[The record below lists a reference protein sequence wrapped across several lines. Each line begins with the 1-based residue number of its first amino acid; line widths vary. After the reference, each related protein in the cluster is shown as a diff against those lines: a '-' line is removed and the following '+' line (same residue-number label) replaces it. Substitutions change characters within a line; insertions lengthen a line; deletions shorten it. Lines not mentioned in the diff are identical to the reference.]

1 MNTTNITTP
10 TGRLGHLNY
19 DQLRYVLI
27 RLANGD
33 PMPEIVK
40 DFPYRFPNFGYGVDA
55 RRLKDILS
63 ERVRNI
69 KRNNEDVIK
78 ALAERPGFDILPD
91 LADSKNSNLL
101 FTEMEFTELDK
112 MWLYTP
118 PKSLLRICV
127 DSTGKKREV
136 YKYNTSQRLQILVH
150 AAQVAKKIPAAY
162 LPLHIPVTDAEY
174 RYNVLEELLND
185 TPVKSFQRYSRKGK
199 KDLYTN
205 NTKVRLRVL
214 KQMGTESENLRENHK
229 VIVVDKIESAMLSKR
244 QQ

>member
-1 MNTTNITTP
+1 MNATNTINQN
-10 TGRLGHLNY
+10 GSLRHFNY
-19 DQLRYVLI
+19 DQRRYVLI

-78 ALAERPGFDILPD
+78 TLAERPGFDILPD
-91 LADSKNSNLL
+91 LADSKNPNLL
-101 FTEMEFTELDK
+101 FTEMAFTELDK
-112 MWLYTP
+112 MWIYTP
-118 PKSLLRICV
+118 PKSLLRVCV

-136 YKYNTSQRLQILVH
+136 YKYNTSQRLQILAH
-150 AAQVAKKIPAAY
+150 AAQVAKKIPEAY
-162 LPLHIPVTDAEY
+162 LPLHIPITDAEC
-174 RYNVLEELLND
+174 RYNALEELLND
-185 TPVKSFQRYSRKGK
+185 TPVKFFQRYSRKDK

-229 VIVVDKIESAMLSKR
+229 VIVVNKIESAMLSKR